1 MMLNREVR
9 DLLVLVADSQMK
21 RTVETLL
28 GNRRPALGIREI
40 TFEVQ
45 SHPHQDSGCRTAS
58 EGILRPLR
66 DEYQYALVMF
76 DYDGCGV
83 SQITAPDLERNLEQF
98 YETNGWTPGSV
109 VFVVIEPELEAWM
122 FGASFQQLQ
131 QFVGWSH
138 TQDIREWLIRNGY
151 LSVGNHKP
159 DDPKSAIEAILDLQR
174 EPRSRRLYEYLARTV
189 SLARCQDRAFQKFR
203 TTLQRW
209 FPTQ

>member
-1 MMLNREVR
+1 MMPNRDIK

-21 RTVETLL
+21 RTVETLI
-28 GNRRPALGIREI
+28 GNRRPALGIRHI
-40 TFEVQ
+40 SFEVQ

-66 DEYQYALVMF
+66 DEYQNALVMF

-83 SQITAPDLERNLEQF
+83 SQITAPDLERNLEQS
-98 YETNGWTPGSV
+98 YEANGWPTSSV
-109 VFVVIEPELEAWM
+109 AFVVIEPELEAWM

-138 TQDIREWLIRNGY
+138 AENIREWLTRNGY
-151 LSVGNHKP
+151 LNEGSYKP

-189 SLARCQDRAFQKFR
+189 SLARCQDRAFRKFR
-203 TTLQRW
+203 ATLQRW
-209 FPTQ
+209 FPMQ

>member
-1 MMLNREVR
+1 MTVNRDTR

-28 GNRRPALGIREI
+28 GNRRPALGIRPI
-40 TFEVQ
+40 SFEVQ

-66 DEYQYALVMF
+66 DEYQNALVMF

-83 SQITAPDLERNLEQF
+83 SEITAPDLERNLEQF
-98 YETNGWTPGSV
+98 YEANGWPPSSV
-109 VFVVIEPELEAWM
+109 AFVVIEPELEAWM
-122 FGASFQQLQ
+122 FGPSFEHLQ
-131 QFVGWSH
+131 RFVGWSH
-138 TQDIREWLIRNGY
+138 PQNIREWLTHNGY
-151 LSVGNHKP
+151 LTAGNHKP

-174 EPRSRRLYEYLARTV
+174 EPRSRRLYEYLARNV

-203 TTLQRW
+203 STLQRW
-209 FPTQ
+209 FPAQ